1 MQKQDLVIFTMT
13 LYLQTLLAAL
23 KKPPTKEELNVL
35 INTIAFIRKP
45 HPNFIIE
52 VEHLIDHNAESVG
65 SLLLS
70 YGALA
75 QKVDANLQQQI
86 VTFLTDKLEAANNLS
101 TTVHLLFS
109 LGNTG
114 SEWMIETVVQYLNH
128 SEIDVRVAAISALRM
143 QTNSQTVQNAF
154 TAILASFDDPTLTE
168 AIIKSLVAG
177 QERNSEIATP
187 NLNLLRAIVA
197 STIGDHSLQLVLV
210 EYLKDLEIP
219 EASELAERVKERIS
233 MVQQFRTKRGA
244 DWDEINTAYDL
255 VSSIATRRADV
266 RNYPQHRAYITGKNF
281 GARFLNVQFA
291 GGIFLGAS
299 ENCDNLKAFGGGS
312 GRATIFGQTRT
323 IFEVELS
330 MVKTGTSL
338 NSRAYIQLAGTTL
351 VDEPRSHTLD
361 SDFVYSRPLQNTRVL
376 LLRVTYSIYIYVA
389 NLRFTVDVNA
399 QANTDLS
406 LSLRATSSLRNLL
419 SARASVTPSATLT
432 IEGRATASLVSK
444 NDIFM
449 HDNATN

>member
-1 MQKQDLVIFTMT
+1 M

-23 KKPPTKEELNVL
+23 KKSPTEEELNVL
-35 INTIAFIRKP
+35 INTIAFTRKP

-52 VEHLIDHNAESVG
+52 IEHLIDHNTESVD

-86 VTFLTDKLEAANNLS
+86 VTFLTDKLEAANNIS
-101 TTVHLLFS
+101 TTVHLLFA

-177 QERNSEIATP
+177 KELNSEIATP
-187 NLNLLRAIVA
+187 NLNLLRAIFTA
-197 STIGDHSLQLVLV
+197 TLKLNGDHSLQLVLV
-210 EYLKDLEIP
+210 EYLKDLEMP
-219 EASELAERVKERIS
+219 EASALAERVKERIS
-233 MVQQFRTKRGA
+233 MVQQFRTKRGM
-244 DWDEINTAYDL
+244 DWDETNTVYDL
-255 VSSIATRRADV
+255 VSPIATRRADV
-266 RNYPQHRAYITGKNF
+266 RNYPQNRAYITGKNF

-299 ENCDNLKAFGGGS
+299 EHCDNLKAFGGGS
-312 GRATIFGQTRT
+312 GRATIFGQTST
-323 IFEVELS
+323 IFQVELS

-361 SDFVYSRPLQNTRVL
+361 SDFAYNRPLQNTRLL
-376 LLRVTYSIYIYVA
+376 LLRVTYSIFIYVS
-389 NLRFTVDVNA
+389 NLGFTVDVHA
-399 QANTDLS
+399 QTNTDLS
-406 LSLRATSSLRNLL
+406 LSLRATASLRNLL
-419 SARASVTPSATLT
+419 SARASITPSATLT
-432 IEGRATASLVSK
+432 IEGRTTASLVSK
-444 NDIFM
+444 YDKFM
-449 HDNATN
+449 HV